1 MIQSSDFD
9 IGDVVNVMGPDFS
22 SGNDEAAT
30 VLGFTSATHLEL
42 RFADGRVE
50 NRPAQMATL
59 VWRTGT
65 GPKN

>member
-22 SGNDEAAT
+22 FGHDEAAT
-30 VLGFTSATHLEL
+30 VLGITSSTHLEL
-42 RFADGRVE
+42 KFADGRVE

-59 VWRTGT
+59 IWRNGT
-65 GPKN
+65 GLRN